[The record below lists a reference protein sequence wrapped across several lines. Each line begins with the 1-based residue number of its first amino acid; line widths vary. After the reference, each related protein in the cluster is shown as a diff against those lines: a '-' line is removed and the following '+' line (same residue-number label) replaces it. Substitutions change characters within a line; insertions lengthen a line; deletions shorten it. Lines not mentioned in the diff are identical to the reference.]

1 MLSSTS
7 KPYRTRYFRRP
18 YPRVLFYTWELTCG
32 LFYIDVLCNKHTG
45 SLGVLVTVHP
55 PHQPRTEGV
64 QPQSEMYGAPPCCP
78 CARCFARVGSLLSR
92 HLAGVGRLGARCWR
106 KKIAIALLR
115 YFSLSPQQVDL
126 WVRVG
131 GTPSPHIHTYILQDQ
146 AGPWCTQLQ
155 ILDLPVLEL
164 NPLNFHL
171 FLIFHQP
178 KGCFPPDR
186 QKVPKFTL

>member
-131 GTPSPHIHTYILQDQ
+131 GTPSPHIHTYIHITGLGRPMVYTAADPEF
-146 AGPWCTQLQ
+146 ACPR
-155 ILDLPVLEL
+155 
-164 NPLNFHL
+164 F
-171 FLIFHQP
+171 FLMKGHESVIFCLRRARP
-178 KGCFPPDR
+178 
-186 QKVPKFTL
+186 